1 MLTFEQKL
9 EILESFPELTRKN
22 VSLGRVNFQ
31 YEQSVYDKKNVVYHL
46 HPNGNGY
53 VYGERLL
60 GYPMDDKGFV
70 NIRDF
75 TEAELRIIVEKA
87 IRSLSAATDKLV
99 GSQQPRPLNASGA
112 DSIADRVASASDD
125 RVDEASR
132 ADAASEAVIAPHGAE
147 KPHAAEAGIALEGTA
162 DAEPSDYPDGGQWI
176 DEAGHTLVLVWA
188 EEEEL
193 WFVYAGDAIDMAF
206 ETRGEAAAYL
216 REEGFRPL

>member
-1 MLTFEQKL
+1 MLTFKQKL
-9 EILESFPELTRKN
+9 DILESFPELTRKN

-99 GSQQPRPLNASGA
+99 GSQQPRKLDAAAEHGASGDA
-112 DSIADRVASASDD
+112 AGATETGRHDAVAAASAASQDTD
-125 RVDEASR
+125 GLQSRPVDQ
-132 ADAASEAVIAPHGAE
+132 PHG
-147 KPHAAEAGIALEGTA
+147 
-162 DAEPSDYPDGGQWI
+162 EPWVN
-176 DEAGHTLVLVWA
+176 EAGHTLALVWA
-188 EEEEL
+188 AAEEL
-193 WFVYAGDAIDMAF
+193 WFVYAGDAVDMAF
-206 ETRGEAAAYL
+206 ETRGEAADYL
-216 REEGFRPL
+216 KEEGFRLL

>member
-1 MLTFEQKL
+1 MQEGDAVLTFEQKL

-99 GSQQPRPLNASGA
+99 GSQQPRQLNVTDA
-112 DSIADRVASASDD
+112 DNAADRAARASDAG
-125 RVDEASR
+125 VDEAIIH
-132 ADAASEAVIAPHGAE
+132 VTT
-147 KPHAAEAGIALEGTA
+147 AEAATPQDSA
-162 DAEPSDYPDGGQWI
+162 SSQSTGQQSHGEQWV

-193 WFVYAGDAIDMAF
+193 WFVYAGDAVDMAF
-206 ETRGEAAAYL
+206 ETRGEAADYL
-216 REEGFRPL
+216 GEEGFRPL